1 MILQPAPRTALGQSV
16 ADIIRTAILD
26 GAIKPGEPLHENTL
40 ARQLSVSRSPIREAL
55 IQLERESLVVARIN
69 KPTVVRKPTH
79 AELRQ
84 IYTIRSSLEGIAAR
98 WAAENVT
105 PLLVTELS
113 QRAEKL
119 NKLTIKT
126 KPGNAELVAMSV
138 DFHNAIADAA
148 DSAELNQLL
157 HSLCNQIRLVMSAGL
172 ASLSSRR
179 AEEIHDE
186 HLAII
191 AAIASGDGDRA
202 ERLATAHVRG
212 ARDRLIDLSDFAAAD

>member
-1 MILQPAPRTALGQSV
+1 MLLSPAPRTALGHSV
-16 ADIIRTAILD
+16 ADIIRSAILD
-26 GAIKPGEPLHENTL
+26 GSLKPGDPLYENAL
-40 ARQLSVSRSPIREAL
+40 AKQLSVSRSPIREAL

-69 KPTVVRKPTH
+69 KPTVVRKPTP
-79 AELRQ
+79 EEIRQ

-105 PLLVTELS
+105 PALVSELS

-119 NKLTIKT
+119 NKLTIKA

-138 DFHNAIADAA
+138 DFHNAIAEAA
-148 DSAELNQLL
+148 NSTELTQLL

-172 ASLSSRR
+172 ASLSNRR

-191 AAIASGDGDRA
+191 AAIAARDGDRA

-212 ARDRLIDLSDFAAAD
+212 ARDRLIDLSGVAPAD